1 MSLILRT
8 LSVITAVVLGCTAAA
23 ATQTASPVELRAAFV
38 YNFAKFTEWPAH
50 AIAPN
55 DPIAVCVVND
65 LRASDL
71 FRQVVKGRAIGSR
84 GLAVRE
90 LGLGPDLKSCQIVYA
105 PQLDAERAADLLAA
119 VSDAPVLTISDYEH
133 FARMGGIANFVVEDG
148 KMRFAI
154 NVEAAQRAHLR
165 VSSQL
170 LALAR
175 VVRGTDARK

>member
-8 LSVITAVVLGCTAAA
+8 VSAITALALGCTVAA
-23 ATQTASPVELRAAFV
+23 ATQTASPTELRAAFV

-55 DPIAVCVVND
+55 EPIAVCVVD
-65 LRASDL
+65 DPRATNL
-71 FRQVVKGRAIGSR
+71 FRQVVKGRTIGSHR
-84 GLAVRE
+84 LAVRC
-90 LGLGPDLKSCQIVYA
+90 LGLGPDLKSCQIAYA
-105 PQLDAERAADLLAA
+105 PQLDSARAADLLAA
-119 VSDAPVLTISDYEH
+119 IGDASVLTISDYEH
-133 FARMGGIANFVVEDG
+133 FARLGGIANFVVEDG

-154 NVEAAQRAHLR
+154 NVDAAQRAHLR

-175 VVRGTDARK
+175 VVRGTDARQ